1 MMFARSDRLMR
12 DAVQSGVFPG
22 GVLLV
27 FDHQGIRFHQAY
39 GKADIFRN
47 TPMDLDMVFDL
58 ASLTKPLATT
68 LAVAV
73 LVKNGLIGWDDRIG
87 NFLPVFEKRDEGNV
101 CIRDLLAHCAGF
113 AAYRPYYLRTDPLGS
128 KAHLDVLRS
137 LLVEE
142 RLQYLPRQEYR
153 YSDVGFMMLHW
164 VIETVSG
171 QKLDRFVQQNVY
183 NLIEG
188 VGLFFNTHESSSHGI
203 RYASTEWCPW
213 RSRLMCGQVH
223 DENAWAFGGVGGH
236 AGLFGRAV
244 DIWLL
249 IRQLLSDL
257 DDESNVP
264 IFPEAIVRELFAPHR
279 FSPRALG
286 FDLPST
292 TGSSSG
298 RWFSPESIGH
308 LGFTGTSFWVD
319 LKRRVGVILLTNRVH
334 PSRRNIAIRAFRPL
348 LHDAVMET
356 FGYGHSISMNC

>member
-22 GVLLV
+22 GVLLI

-47 TPMDLDMVFDL
+47 TPMHLDMVFDL

-73 LVKNGLIGWDDRIG
+73 LVRNGLIGFDDRLG
-87 NFLPVFEKRDEGNV
+87 ELLPVFEKRDEGDV
-101 CIRDLLAHCAGF
+101 CIRDLLAHCGGF
-113 AAYRPYYLRTDPLGS
+113 SACRPYYLSTDPLS
-128 KAHLDVLRS
+128 SRAHLDDLR
-137 LLVEE
+137 LLLAEE
-142 RLQYLPRQEYR
+142 RLQYLPCQEYR

-164 VIETVSG
+164 VIEAVSG
-171 QKLDRFVQQNVY
+171 QKLERFVQQNVY
-183 NLIEG
+183 DLIDG
-188 VGLFFNTHESSSHGI
+188 LRLFFNAYGQTFRGMH
-203 RYASTEWCPW
+203 YAATEWCPW
-213 RSRLMCGQVH
+213 RSRLLCGQVH

-244 DIWLL
+244 DVWLL
-249 IRQLLSDL
+249 MRQLLSDL
-257 DDESNVP
+257 DDESNVR
-264 IFPEAIVRELFAPHR
+264 IFPQAIVRELFAPHP

-286 FDLPST
+286 FDLPSKM
-292 TGSSSG
+292 GSSSG

-319 LKRRVGVILLTNRVH
+319 LPRRMGVILLTNRVH
-334 PSRRNIAIRAFRPL
+334 PSRSNIAIREFRPL
-348 LHDAVMET
+348 LHDAIMEA
-356 FGYGHSISMNC
+356 FGYGHPISMSC

>member
-27 FDHQGIRFHQAY
+27 FDRQGIRFHQAY

-47 TPMDLDMVFDL
+47 TPMDPDMVFDL

-73 LVKNGLIGWDDRIG
+73 LVAKGLIGFDDCIG
-87 NFLPVFEKRDEGNV
+87 EILPDLNNRDEGDV
-101 CIRDLLAHCAGF
+101 CIRDLLGHCAGF
-113 AAYRPYYLRTDPLGS
+113 AAYRPYYLKTDPLGS
-128 KAHLDVLRS
+128 RAHLDELRS
-137 LLVEE
+137 LLAEE

-164 VIETVSG
+164 IIETVSG
-171 QKLDRFVQQNVY
+171 QRLAQFLQENVY
-183 NLIEG
+183 GLIEG
-188 VGLFFNTHESSSHGI
+188 LGLFFNARESEVPDLA
-203 RYASTEWCPW
+203 YAATEWCPW

-249 IRQLLSDL
+249 MRQLLSDL
-257 DDESNVP
+257 DGESNAR
-264 IFPEAIVRELFAPHR
+264 IFPQAIVRELFAPHR

-286 FDLPST
+286 FDLPSKI
-292 TGSSSG
+292 GSSSG
-298 RWFSPESIGH
+298 RWFSTESIGH

-319 LKRRVGVILLTNRVH
+319 LPRRMGVILLTNRVH
-334 PSRRNIAIRAFRPL
+334 PSRGNIAIREFRPL
-348 LHDAVMET
+348 LHDAIMES